1 MNKDEIRHIL
11 ALLEIKDLGSV
22 SIRKII
28 QTFGS
33 AHKVF
38 YSEPEEIVSLTGI
51 KLDTAKKIKSFSNW
65 QKIDDLT
72 NQCEKK
78 QIKILT
84 INDESYPQLLKEI
97 YDPPVVLF
105 CKGILLSQDNFGL
118 AVVGSRQLSDYGKRV
133 TEKFA
138 FELASC
144 GITIV
149 SGLAR
154 GIDSVAHISA
164 LSAQGRTIAVLG
176 SGILKIYPPENKKLS
191 EQIIQRGAILSEF
204 YPETPPKRENFPKR
218 NRIISGMTIGTLVT
232 EATTNSGALITA
244 KLALEQGREVFAVP
258 GNITSKNSEGTNF
271 LIKNGAK
278 LVQKIEDI
286 LEEIK
291 PFIPSLK
298 ESYISLESTIKV
310 DLNDEENAI
319 FSLLDKP
326 LNLEEIVL
334 KTGFGISRILEILL
348 KLEINGLISR
358 FEGKYIRRI

>member
-1 MNKDEIRHIL
+1 MNKEEIRHIL

-33 AHKVF
+33 AIKVF
-38 YSEPEEIVSLTGI
+38 YSEPEEIASLTGI

-78 QIKILT
+78 QIKILS

-105 CKGILLSQDNFGL
+105 CKGMLLPQDNFGL

-154 GIDSVAHISA
+154 GIDSVAHLSA

-191 EQIIQRGAILSEF
+191 EQITQRGAILSEF

-218 NRIISGMTIGTLVT
+218 NRIISGMTVGTLVT

-271 LIKNGAK
+271 LIKKGAK

-298 ESYISLESTIKV
+298 ESFISLESTIKV
-310 DLNDEENAI
+310 DLTDEENAI
-319 FSLLDKP
+319 FSLLDRP
-326 LNLEEIVL
+326 LNLDEIVINTEL
-334 KTGFGISRILEILL
+334 SISRILEILL
-348 KLEINGLISR
+348 KLEIKGLITR
-358 FEGKYIRRI
+358 FEGKYVRRI

>member
-1 MNKDEIRHIL
+1 LNKDEIRHIL

>member
-97 YDPPVVLF
+97 YDPPLVLF
-105 CKGILLSQDNFGL
+105 CKGILLPQDNFGL

>member
-38 YSEPEEIVSLTGI
+38 YSEPEEIVSLTGN

-105 CKGILLSQDNFGL
+105 CKGILLPQDNFGL

>member
-1 MNKDEIRHIL
+1 LNKDEIRHIL

-105 CKGILLSQDNFGL
+105 CKGILLPQDNFGL

>member
-1 MNKDEIRHIL
+1 LNKDEIRHIL

-78 QIKILT
+78 QIKIMT

-105 CKGILLSQDNFGL
+105 CKGILLPQDNFGL

-258 GNITSKNSEGTNF
+258 GNINSKNSEGTNF

>member
-105 CKGILLSQDNFGL
+105 CKGILLPQDNFGL

-286 LEEIK
+286 LEEIQ

>member
-1 MNKDEIRHIL
+1 MNKEEIRHIL

-28 QTFGS
+28 QAFGS
-33 AHKVF
+33 AIKVF
-38 YSEPEEIVSLTGI
+38 YSEPEEIASLTGI

-65 QKIDDLT
+65 QKIDDLIDL
-72 NQCEKK
+72 CEKK
-78 QIKILT
+78 LIKILS

-105 CKGILLSQDNFGL
+105 CKGMLLPQDNFGL

-154 GIDSVAHISA
+154 GIDSVAHLSA

-218 NRIISGMTIGTLVT
+218 NRIISGITLGTLVT

-271 LIKNGAK
+271 LIKKGAK

-310 DLNDEENAI
+310 DLTDEENAI

-334 KTGFGISRILEILL
+334 KTGFSISRILEILL

>member
-105 CKGILLSQDNFGL
+105 CKGILLPQDNFGL

-358 FEGKYIRRI
+358 FDGKYIRRI

>member
-1 MNKDEIRHIL
+1 LNKEEIRHIL

-33 AHKVF
+33 AIKVF
-38 YSEPEEIVSLTGI
+38 YSEPEEIASLTGI

-78 QIKILT
+78 QIKILS

-105 CKGILLSQDNFGL
+105 CKGMLLPQDNFGL

-154 GIDSVAHISA
+154 GIDSVAHLSA

-191 EQIIQRGAILSEF
+191 EQITQSGAILSEF

-218 NRIISGMTIGTLVT
+218 NRIISGMTVGTLVT

-271 LIKNGAK
+271 LIKKGAK

-298 ESYISLESTIKV
+298 ESFISLESTIKV
-310 DLNDEENAI
+310 DLTDEENAI
-319 FSLLDKP
+319 FSLLDRP
-326 LNLEEIVL
+326 LNLDEIVINTEL
-334 KTGFGISRILEILL
+334 SISRILEILL
-348 KLEINGLISR
+348 KLEIKGLITR
-358 FEGKYIRRI
+358 FEGKYVRRI

>member
-1 MNKDEIRHIL
+1 LNKDEIRHIL

-84 INDESYPQLLKEI
+84 INDESYPQLLKEL

-105 CKGILLSQDNFGL
+105 CKGILLPQDNFGL

-286 LEEIK
+286 LEEIQ

>member
-1 MNKDEIRHIL
+1 LNKDEIRHIL

-105 CKGILLSQDNFGL
+105 CKGILLPQDNFGL

-286 LEEIK
+286 LEEIQ

>member
-105 CKGILLSQDNFGL
+105 CKGILLPQDNFGL

>member
-1 MNKDEIRHIL
+1 LNKDEIRHIL

-286 LEEIK
+286 LEEIQ

>member
-258 GNITSKNSEGTNF
+258 GI
-271 LIKNGAK
+271 L
-278 LVQKIEDI
+278 LQKIQ
-286 LEEIK
+286 K
-291 PFIPSLK
+291 GPTF
-298 ESYISLESTIKV
+298 
-310 DLNDEENAI
+310 
-319 FSLLDKP
+319 
-326 LNLEEIVL
+326 
-334 KTGFGISRILEILL
+334 
-348 KLEINGLISR
+348 
-358 FEGKYIRRI
+358 

>member
-1 MNKDEIRHIL
+1 LNKDEIRHIL

-105 CKGILLSQDNFGL
+105 CKGILLPQDNFGL

-298 ESYISLESTIKV
+298 ESYISLDSTIKV